1 MATGSHTATTG
12 SAVHP
17 SQTSRPAPDRSSPY
31 LRGSRTIVV
40 RRHPAAV
47 PPRRSAVPR
56 RIAVALLAVTALIAG
71 CSDGRDAPGAAA
83 TTAPATTAPAG
94 APTTAGA
101 TSTTAT
107 ATTRAQP
114 VRYTFPLRGC
124 RYDFSRGHHDY
135 PATDIFAARGCV
147 VVAPVAGR
155 IDEISTTDRWT
166 PASNRGSDRGGLS
179 VSVVGVDGV
188 RYYGSHLSALA
199 TGVRPGARV
208 TAGRELGRV
217 GNTGSA
223 QVTPPH
229 LHFGLSWPTKPGIW
243 WIRRGVVDPY
253 PFLTSWR
260 RGGDLSPVAA
270 VRSAR
275 ARAGAATPPCSA
287 AC

>member
-1 MATGSHTATTG
+1 
-12 SAVHP
+12 VP
-17 SQTSRPAPDRSSPY
+17 
-31 LRGSRTIVV
+31 LRL
-40 RRHPAAV
+40 AA
-47 PPRRSAVPR
+47 
-56 RIAVALLAVTALIAG
+56 ALLAVTALLAG
-71 CSDGRDAPGAAA
+71 CSGGGGAAPDAAAPTAPA
-83 TTAPATTAPAG
+83 TTAPATTAPAS

-101 TSTTAT
+101 APTTS
-107 ATTRAQP
+107 RAQP

-135 PATDIFAARGCV
+135 PATDIFAPRGCA

-155 IDEISTTDRWT
+155 IDEVTTTDRWT

-199 TGVRPGARV
+199 AGIRPGAKV
-208 TAGRELGRV
+208 TAGRVLGRV

-223 QVTPPH
+223 QVTPSH
-229 LHFGLSWPTKPGIW
+229 LHFGLSWPTRPGIW

-260 RGGDLSPVAA
+260 RGGGLSPAAA

>member
-1 MATGSHTATTG
+1 M
-12 SAVHP
+12 
-17 SQTSRPAPDRSSPY
+17 
-31 LRGSRTIVV
+31 
-40 RRHPAAV
+40 
-47 PPRRSAVPR
+47 PRRV
-56 RIAVALLAVTALIAG
+56 AVALLAVTALIAG
-71 CSDGRDAPGAAA
+71 CSGGRDAPGAAA
-83 TTAPATTAPAG
+83 TTAPATAAPATTAPA
-94 APTTAGA
+94 TTASAGA

-199 TGVRPGARV
+199 AGVRPGARV
-208 TAGRELGRV
+208 TAGRVLGRV

-229 LHFGLSWPTKPGIW
+229 LHFGLSWPTRAGIW